1 MNTLRETDEGPPK
14 PSVWPVY
21 VVAAVF
27 GVAGLLMVVIST
39 WPWLSHAHITPWNR
53 WVLEEL
59 AISFLL
65 LAGGLLLVITG
76 VGLVRLRP
84 WAWWCAVGWTTL
96 VVGLC
101 VFAFLLTLGRGNI
114 LDGPSSG
121 IFDALAAFVI
131 GLLCL
136 PLIVLLG
143 VALVTRRPL
152 FFPRKSQLRRL
163 FSPPKPEGEE

>member
-101 VFAFLLTLGRGNI
+101 VLAFL
-114 LDGPSSG
+114 S
-121 IFDALAAFVI
+121 ALAQGSIMGDPMAGFAVALLAL

-136 PLIVLLG
+136 PFIVLLG
-143 VALVTRRPL
+143 VALVTRRRL

-163 FSPPKPEGEE
+163 FSPPKSEGEE